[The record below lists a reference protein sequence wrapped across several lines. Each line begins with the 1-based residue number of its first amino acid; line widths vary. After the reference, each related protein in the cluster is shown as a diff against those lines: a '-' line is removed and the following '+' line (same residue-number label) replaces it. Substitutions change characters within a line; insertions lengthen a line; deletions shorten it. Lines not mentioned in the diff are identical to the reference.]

1 MKDKTKFGNSEVD
14 ILKQLQQSEQV
25 VKLIEE
31 HHDDYQTILITEFL
45 SGHSTDHVLEVWT
58 KYYNMIL
65 GGNLFERLSDP
76 DYHLTE
82 DKCKLFVRQIMSGVA
97 FIHQQNIVH
106 LNVTPYNIIF
116 SNKVHTMNDLV
127 CLLY

>member
-1 MKDKTKFGNSEVD
+1 
-14 ILKQLQQSEQV
+14 
-25 VKLIEE
+25 
-31 HHDDYQTILITEFL
+31 
-45 SGHSTDHVLEVWT
+45 
-58 KYYNMIL
+58 MIL

-106 LNVTPYNIIF
+106 LNITPYNIIF
-116 SNKVHTMNDLV
+116 SNKVQ
-127 CLLY
+127 